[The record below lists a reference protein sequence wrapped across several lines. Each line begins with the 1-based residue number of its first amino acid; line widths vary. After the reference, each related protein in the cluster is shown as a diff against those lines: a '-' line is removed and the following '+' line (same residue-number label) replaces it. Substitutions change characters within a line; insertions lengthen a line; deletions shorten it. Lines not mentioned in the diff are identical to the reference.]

1 MPFIV
6 MKSVLA
12 PVHWEQRH
20 YANLPGALLT
30 LLGTAR
36 TGCTMATEKHRGSP
50 LSCVWIGIPYHF
62 VLYQAVLSSQV
73 FAIRGVRHI
82 LKVRQF

>member
-1 MPFIV
+1 

-12 PVHWEQRH
+12 PVCWEWRH

-30 LLGTAR
+30 LLGMAR
-36 TGCTMATEKHRGSP
+36 TGCTMATEKHREFP

-73 FAIRGVRHI
+73 VAIRGIHHI